1 MPSRLVYLDN
11 AATSWP
17 KPPAVMAAMSRLL
30 GEAGANPGRSGHHL
44 SVEAARAVFRAR
56 EAVAGLL
63 GVPDPLRVIFCAN
76 ATHALNLAILGFLGP
91 DQHVVT
97 TSMEHNSVMRPLRA
111 LEQEGTRV
119 TVVDCSTEGVLDPA
133 AVERALCPETALIV
147 VNHASN
153 VVGTLLPVKEVA
165 SIARARGVLLL
176 VDGAQSV
183 GAQPMTME
191 ELGADLLA
199 FTGHK
204 ALYGPSG
211 TGGLVIGEK
220 VDVSRMRPLMRG
232 GTGSNSESE
241 IQPDFLPDKFES
253 GTLNVVGLAGLEAGV
268 RWLIEQGIEGLRSRE
283 RELTARLIEGLRDI
297 AGVEV
302 RGTLDASRQL
312 PVVSFTIEGMEPG
325 EIGLRLDEEFA
336 IAARVGLHCSPATHR
351 TIGTFPTGTVRFSL
365 SAFTSVDDVDHALGA
380 VRRLASEA
388 RANSTQAGSPRAGGG
403 QAGSG
408 PAAERP
414 GGSTAER
421 SDGPVR
427 AGDT

>member
-30 GEAGANPGRSGHHL
+30 GEAGANPGRSGHRL
-44 SVEAARAVFRAR
+44 SVEAARAVFNAR

-76 ATHALNLAILGFLGP
+76 ATQALNLAILGLLGP
-91 DQHVVT
+91 GQHVVT

-111 LEQEGTRV
+111 LEQEGARL
-119 TVVDCSTEGVLDPA
+119 TVVECSPEGVLDPA
-133 AVERALCPETALIV
+133 AVEHALRPETALIV

-183 GAQPMTME
+183 GAQPMTMD

-211 TGGLVIGEK
+211 TGGLVIGER
-220 VDVSRMRPLMRG
+220 VDISQMRPLMRG

-241 IQPDFLPDKFES
+241 AQPEFLPDKFES

-268 RWLIEQGIEGLRSRE
+268 RWLIEQGIEDLRSRE
-283 RELTARLIEGLRDI
+283 RELTARLIEGLREI
-297 AGVEV
+297 PGVKV

-312 PVVSFTIEGMEPG
+312 PVVSFTIEGMDPG
-325 EIGLRLDEEFA
+325 EIGLRLDEESG

-351 TIGTFPTGTVRFSL
+351 TIGTFPSGTVRFSL
-365 SAFTSVDDVDHALGA
+365 SAFTTVDDIDYALKA
-380 VRRLASEA
+380 VGSLASEA
-388 RANSTQAGSPRAGGG
+388 RAGSLRAGGG
-403 QAGSG
+403 DAGGG

-414 GGSTAER
+414 GGPATER
-421 SDGPVR
+421 SDGPV
-427 AGDT
+427 ADGVA